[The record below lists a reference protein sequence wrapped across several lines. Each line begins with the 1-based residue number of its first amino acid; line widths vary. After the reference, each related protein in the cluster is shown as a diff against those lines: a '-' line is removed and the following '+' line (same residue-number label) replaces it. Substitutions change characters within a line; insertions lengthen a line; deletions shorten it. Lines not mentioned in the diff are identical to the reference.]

1 MRSKAFEAAAAER
14 GVDSATL
21 ALAWVLSHPQVTS
34 VVVGP
39 RRPAHL
45 EPALAAL
52 DLPLSLQERD
62 ELAKLFV

>member
-1 MRSKAFEAAAAER
+1 M
-14 GVDSATL
+14 DSATL
-21 ALAWVLSHPQVTS
+21 ALAWVLGHPQVTS

-45 EPALAAL
+45 EPAFAAL
-52 DLPLSLQERD
+52 ELPLSLQDRD